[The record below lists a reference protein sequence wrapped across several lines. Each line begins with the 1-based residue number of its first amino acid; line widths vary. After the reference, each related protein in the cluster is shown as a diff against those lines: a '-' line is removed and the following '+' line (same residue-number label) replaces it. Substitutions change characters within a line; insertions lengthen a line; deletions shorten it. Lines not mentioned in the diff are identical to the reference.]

1 MREVITQAAEQE
13 GADNLTPN
21 VSDEFRNRKL
31 AQARAYAELK
41 LTELK
46 RTSVA
51 ILGVPET

>member
-1 MREVITQAAEQE
+1 MITQAAEQE